1 MLKRY
6 NVWLDPKTLKEL
18 QRIGQQ
24 RGNLKTAQVIRI
36 ALADFVRREKRK
48 VSQ

>member
-6 NVWLDPKTLKEL
+6 NVWLDPKTLQEL
-18 QRIGQQ
+18 RRIGLQ
-24 RGNLKTAQVIRI
+24 RGNLKLAQVIRI

-48 VSQ
+48 AQ